1 MIPERF
7 TILLIP
13 DEGTGPVR
21 QIKLTVSTVRRLF
34 VTGGV
39 ALGLLIAGA
48 LLGVAALPAL
58 IQHDGLVAENV
69 TLREKLHDVEGQLDD
84 IDATLQRVRLYDAQL
99 RELLREVP
107 TVPGA
112 FGPLEPDEVE
122 ALGLAPD
129 EDHEGWEWEAASETE
144 LLPEDLRPAEAWA
157 HGVAA
162 RTEDFV
168 SRLERLEPR
177 MELMA
182 EDMED
187 LFSWR
192 RAFPGVWPVQDS
204 VLTSGF
210 GYRASPITGRRK
222 FHSGLDLSAAR
233 GTRVAAV
240 ARGLVTM
247 AMYNSGY
254 GRMVEIDHG
263 LGIVSRYAHNS
274 SVFVEEGDWV
284 DEGQI
289 IATVGT
295 TGQTTGPHLHFE
307 LLVDGQA
314 VDPLEYLPTP
324 E

>member
-1 MIPERF
+1 VIPERF

-13 DEGTGPVR
+13 DEGAGDVR
-21 QIKLTVSTVRRLF
+21 QIKLTVATVRKL
-34 VTGGV
+34 VVGGGAV
-39 ALGLLIAGA
+39 LGLLIAGT
-48 LLGVAALPAL
+48 LLGVASMPAL
-58 IQHDGLVAENV
+58 LQHDGLVAENV

-99 RELLREVP
+99 RELLREAP
-107 TVPGA
+107 TVPGGY
-112 FGPLEPDEVE
+112 GPLEADEVE

-129 EDHEGWEWEAASETE
+129 EDHDGWEWEPDTE
-144 LLPEDLRPAEAWA
+144 PELTPEDLRPAEAWA

-162 RTEDFV
+162 RTDDFV
-168 SRLERLEPR
+168 TRLERLEPR

-192 RAFPGVWPVQDS
+192 RAFPGVWPVKGAI
-204 VLTSGF
+204 LTSGF

-222 FHSGLDLSAAR
+222 FHAGIDLSAAR

-274 SVFVEEGDWV
+274 SVFVNEGDWV

-307 LLVDGQA
+307 LLVEAQA